1 MSRNASR
8 TGFTLVELLVVIG
21 IIAILV
27 AMLLPALQKARQ
39 QANIVSCASNLRQLS
54 NCMLMYE
61 QDFKGGLIPH
71 WTVAP
76 MWHYMLKPYVARIP
90 SGQAPGQV
98 QTRDAIFKC
107 PAAYEKPT
115 PDSDNSPTVS
125 PFQSFFTSN
134 GVGSSTNQGG
144 FQIESSYGML
154 RYLYGISDPVNK
166 AKYENNGGFWTA
178 KPNYPTA
185 NFWKLQAVSAKRAQ
199 PIPMLFDCRWREAY
213 VDNNGALAA
222 MPYGYYP
229 RDSSGHGQMNYIA
242 TARHG
247 RVVNVAFI
255 DLSVRSVPLPE
266 LWQLSWRK
274 DFKIEDPLPK
284 VPW

>member
-1 MSRNASR
+1 MSRSATR
-8 TGFTLVELLVVIG
+8 GGFTLVELLVVIG
-21 IIAILV
+21 IIAILT
-27 AMLLPALQKARQ
+27 ALLLPAIQKARA
-39 QANIVSCASNLRQLS
+39 QANTVACASNLRQLS

-76 MWHYMLKPYVARIP
+76 VWHYLLKSYVARIP
-90 SGQAPGQV
+90 AGQAPGQV

-107 PAAYEKPT
+107 PAAYEKPS

-154 RYLYGISDPVNK
+154 RYLYDTKVLAPTNQL
-166 AKYENNGGFWTA
+166 YTNQGFWRVV
-178 KPNYPTA
+178 YPTA
-185 NFWKLQAVSAKRAQ
+185 NFWQIQRISAKRPQ
-199 PIPMLFDCRWREAY
+199 PIPMIFDCRWREAFI
-213 VDNNGALAA
+213 DNNSGLSPI
-222 MPYGYYP
+222 PYGYYP
-229 RDSSGHGQMNYIA
+229 RDASGHGQMNFIA
-242 TARHG
+242 TKRHG
-247 RVVNVAFI
+247 RVVNVGFV
-255 DLSVRSVPLPE
+255 DLSVRTVPLPE
-266 LWQLSWRK
+266 LWSFSWRAN
-274 DFKIEDPLPK
+274 FKAEDPQPA